1 MKRTN
6 FLTLLIWFAISISSC
21 TNWEDSFSNGS
32 LYDTWEVV
40 NLHEG
45 YGLNS
50 VATLIINEDR
60 TFTKSITYRQP
71 NSGELVGYY
80 FFSTGSY
87 QLDGNTITFLPNQ
100 NLFIDNDKPWGEL
113 DDLNPV
119 DINNSIVPVSST
131 LEYRDKGMKLL
142 IATPCNDVLLSSCA
156 PSPIYTR
163 ADISQ

>member
-1 MKRTN
+1 MKHTN
-6 FLTLLIWFAISISSC
+6 FLILLIWFAISTSSC

-50 VATLIINEDR
+50 VATLVINEDR

-80 FFSTGSY
+80 FFSTGTY
-87 QLDGNTITFLPNQ
+87 QLDDKNITFTPNQ
-100 NLFIDNDKPWGEL
+100 SLFIDNDKPWGEL

-119 DINNSIVPVSST
+119 ENSNGFLPVTST
-131 LEYRDKGMKLL
+131 LEYRDNGMKLL
-142 IATPCNDVLLSSCA
+142 VATPCNDIALSSCA
-156 PSPIYTR
+156 PSPIYNR
-163 ADISQ
+163 AD